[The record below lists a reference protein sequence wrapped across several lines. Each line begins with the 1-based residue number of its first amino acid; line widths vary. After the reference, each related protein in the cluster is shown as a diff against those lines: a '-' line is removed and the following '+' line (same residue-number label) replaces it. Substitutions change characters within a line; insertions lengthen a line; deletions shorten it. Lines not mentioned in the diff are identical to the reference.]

1 MNYFWKTLNGVSKY
15 MLRFSKATE
24 YKTEIG
30 LTYPPEIKSSDSVC
44 FEEKKKKMLRFSF
57 LPKINNSFMLLS
69 IKVNFFSL

>member
-44 FEEKKKKMLRFSF
+44 FEEKKKNVEILFSTQD
-57 LPKINNSFMLLS
+57 
-69 IKVNFFSL
+69 

>member
-1 MNYFWKTLNGVSKY
+1 MNNRHYELFLENTQWSKD

-44 FEEKKKKMLRFSF
+44 FEEKKKMLRFSF
-57 LPKINNSFMLLS
+57 LPKINNYVTIYKS
-69 IKVNFFSL
+69 